1 MRWPHICLTF
11 RYFTLILLF
20 EFVQLQQQAY
30 IDKDADNNQKR
41 NKPRYLHLT
50 TVMMTVPVQKATRR

>member
-20 EFVQLQQQAY
+20 ESVQLQQQAY
-30 IDKDADNNQKR
+30 IDKDR
-41 NKPRYLHLT
+41 N
-50 TVMMTVPVQKATRR
+50 

>member
-30 IDKDADNNQKR
+30 IDKDADNNRKR
-41 NKPRYLHLT
+41 NKPRYLHFT
-50 TVMMTVPVQKATRR
+50 TVMMTSPAQKAARR